1 MSSLGKV
8 KSLLM
13 HATIWMNLKVLML
26 SGITLAEKEYI
37 LYDSTYIKF

>member
-8 KSLLM
+8 KSLLI

-26 SGITLAEKEYI
+26 SDTTLAGKEYV